1 MVVNNDI
8 INVNSFFIY
17 LYVDLSEN
25 YFKIYL
31 LLITYIYIYCCVLNE
46 CSSITNSFE
55 SNLCVCIRYI
65 HNIVGHGFCCY
76 NNG

>member
-31 LLITYIYIYCCVLNE
+31 LLITYIYCCVLNE

-55 SNLCVCIRYI
+55 SILCVCIRYI
-65 HNIVGHGFCCY
+65 HNIAGHGFCCY
-76 NNG
+76 NSG